1 MLNEAVV
8 KVLKNGMW
16 DLATCAN
23 GEPNVVPVAFK
34 DVTEG
39 KVVDT
44 FKAMV
49 EAMFKGAA
57 TAKGAFIQGADEF
70 VHGADCLGRR
80 AACGADTGT

>member
-1 MLNEAVV
+1 M
-8 KVLKNGMW
+8 
-16 DLATCAN
+16 
-23 GEPNVVPVAFK
+23 FK

-57 TAKGAFIQGADEF
+57 TAQGALSITPEK
-70 VHGADCLGRR
+70 VIVTTPGADKKR
-80 AACGADTGT
+80 AVIGK

>member
-1 MLNEAVV
+1 M
-8 KVLKNGMW
+8 
-16 DLATCAN
+16 
-23 GEPNVVPVAFK
+23 FK

-57 TAKGAFIQGADEF
+57 TIEE
-70 VHGADCLGRR
+70 
-80 AACGADTGT
+80 AAQAGKF

>member
-1 MLNEAVV
+1 M
-8 KVLKNGMW
+8 
-16 DLATCAN
+16 
-23 GEPNVVPVAFK
+23 FK

-57 TAKGAFIQGADEF
+57 TAKGADKK
-70 VHGADCLGRR
+70 R
-80 AACGADTGT
+80 AAIGK

>member
-1 MLNEAVV
+1 M
-8 KVLKNGMW
+8 
-16 DLATCAN
+16 
-23 GEPNVVPVAFK
+23 FK

-57 TAKGAFIQGADEF
+57 TAKGALSITPEKVIVTTPGAEKK
-70 VHGADCLGRR
+70 R
-80 AACGADTGT
+80 AVIGK